1 MGWGEWMVPEFRDE
15 QEFALQVLQLELRD
29 AIAHNPEEVIALC
42 VSLSRLTSMQDSIIR
57 KATRRITE
65 LELGQAIAEPLATTP
80 PARRGRSCGPCQ
92 AEASD

>member
-15 QEFALQVLQLELRD
+15 QEFALQVLQLELRNT
-29 AIAHNPEEVIALC
+29 IEHNPEEVIALC
-42 VSLSRLTSMQDSIIR
+42 LSLSRLNSMQDSIIR
-57 KATRRITE
+57 KANGRIAE
-65 LELGQAIAEPLATTP
+65 LEAGQAIAEPLPTPP

>member
-1 MGWGEWMVPEFRDE
+1 MGWSEWMVPEFRDE

-29 AIAHNPEEVIALC
+29 TIVHNPEEVIALC

>member
-15 QEFALQVLQLELRD
+15 QEFALQVLQLQLRD
-29 AIAHNPEEVIALC
+29 TIVRNPEDVIALC

-57 KATRRITE
+57 KATGRIAE
-65 LELGQAIAEPLATTP
+65 LEASQAIVEPLETPP

>member
-1 MGWGEWMVPEFRDE
+1 MGWSEWMVPEFRDE

-29 AIAHNPEEVIALC
+29 TIVRNPEDVIALC

-65 LELGQAIAEPLATTP
+65 LELGQAIAEPLATPP
-80 PARRGRSCGPCQ
+80 PARHGRSCGPCQ

>member
-29 AIAHNPEEVIALC
+29 TIAHKPEEVISLC

-65 LELGQAIAEPLATTP
+65 LELGQAIAEPMP
-80 PARRGRSCGPCQ
+80 PPPRRGRSCGPCQ
-92 AEASD
+92 TEASD